1 MARVAEDADAPSIP
15 ALLGASAPWIRTG
28 GQGGCV
34 NSCGQNLPEYK
45 AISRNETTQ
54 KELYFSINL
63 FIGFLRG
70 SQMGVIY

>member
-1 MARVAEDADAPSIP
+1 MAEDADVPSLP
-15 ALLGASAPWIRTG
+15 ALLGASAPWIHTE
-28 GQGGCV
+28 GCV